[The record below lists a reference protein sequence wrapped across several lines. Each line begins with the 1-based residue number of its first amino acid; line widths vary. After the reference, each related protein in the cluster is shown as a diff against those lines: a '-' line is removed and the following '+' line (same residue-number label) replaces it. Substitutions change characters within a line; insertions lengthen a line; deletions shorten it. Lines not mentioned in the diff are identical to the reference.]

1 MTGMMTYQPGKV
13 ILSLASSDDEFNQ
26 FLIYAKNAPVLAI
39 DTEANGE
46 DVRDTRGFCMGISMA
61 FRGTDGTLF
70 ATYMPF
76 RHEDYNWPAWRL
88 AALTVLLQGH
98 PCLVAHNM
106 KFDIVSLS
114 TLGIKV
120 TGMFYC
126 TMLMAH
132 LLNENEFNYSL
143 DALTKKY
150 LNDEGKRTSEDF
162 LAIKAEC
169 GWAGIPAAVMFDY
182 SVYDAELHL
191 RLFEYLMPLFM
202 KEDLVGYWEKFEKPF
217 METIILMESRGIALD
232 EKIIITEWMRGSKI
246 KTEIVERLGRNPGS
260 PIELEKMLIDELELP
275 VVKRTKAGRVSFN
288 KEAMKEYDEML
299 SREDNYLA
307 KEIFT
312 FRGWQKT
319 LSSNYQA
326 YMKFRSPDDRL
337 RCNYKLHGT
346 KTGRLSCEEPNL
358 QQIPRESTNDW
369 NGNLK
374 AAFIPA
380 PGYRLY
386 EADFGQLELRLA
398 SAYANEQGLLEVFE
412 QGRDIFTEMSESI
425 GMSRQDTKTLTY
437 TIQYGGGITRISTVF
452 RVTPERAA
460 TIRSN
465 FYSTYPGF
473 RKITELAGNKCKSVG
488 QIKLWSGRFRH
499 FEDRR
504 GDSHKAFNSVIQGGA
519 ADIVKMVMNRL
530 RTEVDH
536 EDECRMLLQVHD
548 SVVFEIREDKLHEYL
563 PRIEAVMTDLPEFG
577 VRFAV
582 DIHEWGSK

>member
-1 MTGMMTYQPGKV
+1 MVMMTHQPGKV
-13 ILSLASSDDEFNQ
+13 ILSLASSDQEFDQ
-26 FLIYAKNAPVLAI
+26 FITYASKAPILAV

-46 DVRDTRGFCMGISMA
+46 EVRDTRGQCMGISMA
-61 FRGTDGTLF
+61 FRGTDGVLF
-70 ATYMPF
+70 AAYMPF
-76 RHEDYNWPAWRL
+76 RHEDYNWSEARL
-88 AALTVLLQGH
+88 ARVRDLLQGH

-120 TGMFYC
+120 TNMFYC

-191 RLFEYLMPLFM
+191 RLFEYLLPKFIA
-202 KEDLVGYWEKFEKPF
+202 EGIEEYWIKYEKPF
-217 METIILMESRGIALD
+217 METIILMESRGIAID
-232 EKIIITEWMRGSKI
+232 EKVIITEWMRGSKI

-260 PIELEKMLIDELELP
+260 PVELEKMLINELGLP

-288 KEAMKEYDEML
+288 KEAMQEYDDML

-312 FRGWQKT
+312 YRGWQKT

-326 YMKFRSPDDRL
+326 YMKYRSPDERL

-374 AAFIPA
+374 AAFVPA
-380 PGYRLY
+380 PGYKLY
-386 EADFGQLELRLA
+386 EADFSQLELRLA
-398 SAYANEQGLLEVFE
+398 AAYAQERGLLEVFE
-412 QGRDIFTEMSESI
+412 QGRDIFTEMSQGI

-437 TIQYGGGITRISTVF
+437 TIQYGGGVTRISNVF

-460 TIRSN
+460 AIRQN

-473 RKITELAGNKCKSVG
+473 RKITELAANKCKAVG
-488 QIKLWSGRFRH
+488 SIRLWSGRYRH

-504 GDSHKAFNSVIQGGA
+504 GDAHKAFNSVIQGGA
-519 ADIVKMVMNRL
+519 ADVVKMVMNRL

-536 EDECRMLLQVHD
+536 DEECRMLLQVHD
-548 SVVFEIREDKLHEYL
+548 SVVFEIREDVLMDYL
-563 PRIEAVMTDLPEFG
+563 PRIQKIMTDLPEFG

>member
-1 MTGMMTYQPGKV
+1 MAMMTHQPGKM
-13 ILSLASSDDEFNQ
+13 ILSLACSDQEFDQ
-26 FLIYAKNAPVLAI
+26 YLIYASMAPVLAI

-46 DVRDTRGFCMGISMA
+46 DVRDTRGQCMGISSA
-61 FRGTDGTLF
+61 FRTNTGTLM

-76 RHEDYNWPAWRL
+76 RHEDYNWSESRL
-88 AALTVLLQGH
+88 ASLKDMLQGH

-106 KFDIVSLS
+106 KFDISSLG

-120 TGMFYC
+120 TNNFYC

-150 LNDEGKRTSEDF
+150 LNDEGKKRSDDF
-162 LAIKAEC
+162 LAIKEEC

-182 SVYDAELHL
+182 SAYDAELHL
-191 RLFEYLMPLFM
+191 RLFEYLMPKFVT
-202 KEDLVGYWEKFEKPF
+202 EGLVDYWAKFEKPF
-217 METIILMESRGIALD
+217 METIILMESRGILID
-232 EKIIITEWMRGSKI
+232 EKVIITEWMRGSKI

-260 PIELEKMLIDELELP
+260 PVELEKMLIDELGLTP
-275 VVKRTKAGRVSFN
+275 GKLTKSGKLSFN
-288 KEAMKEYDEML
+288 KEAMQVYDEQL
-299 SREDNYLA
+299 SKMDNYLA

-312 FRGWQKT
+312 YRGWQKT

-326 YMKFRSPDDRL
+326 YMKYRSPDERL

-369 NGNLK
+369 SGNLK
-374 AAFIPA
+374 VAFIPA

-398 SAYANEQGLLEVFE
+398 SAYANERGLLEVFE
-412 QGRDIFTEMSESI
+412 QGRDIFTEMSEGI

-437 TIQYGGGITRISTVF
+437 TIQYGGGITRISNVF

-460 TIRSN
+460 AIRQN
-465 FYSTYPGF
+465 FYNTYPGF

-488 QIKLWSGRFRH
+488 QIRLWSGRYRH

-519 ADIVKMVMNRL
+519 ADVVKMVMNRL
-530 RTEVDH
+530 RLEVDND
-536 EDECRMLLQVHD
+536 EECRMLLQVHD
-548 SVVFEIREDKLHEYL
+548 SVVFEIKEDKVDTYL
-563 PRIEAVMTDLPEFG
+563 PMIEKVMTDLPEFG

-582 DIHEWGSK
+582 DIHEWASK

>member
-1 MTGMMTYQPGKV
+1 MVMMTYQPGKM
-13 ILSLASSDDEFNQ
+13 ILSLASSDAEFDQ
-26 FLIYAKNAPVLAI
+26 FIQYAKLAPILAI

-46 DVRDTRGFCMGISMA
+46 DVRDTRGMCMGISMA

-70 ATYMPF
+70 AAYMPF
-76 RHEDYNWPAWRL
+76 RHEDYNWPEDRL
-88 AALTVLLQGH
+88 QAVRELIEGH

-106 KFDIVSLS
+106 KFDICSLA

-120 TGMFYC
+120 SNMFYC

-150 LNDEGKRTSEDF
+150 MNDEGKRTSENF
-162 LAIKAEC
+162 LALKAEV

-191 RLFEYLMPLFM
+191 RLFEYLMPKFM
-202 KEDLVGYWEKFEKPF
+202 AEGLVEYWEKFEKPF
-217 METIILMESRGIALD
+217 METIILMESRGIAID
-232 EKIIITEWMRGSKI
+232 EKVIITEWMRGSAI
-246 KTEIVERLGRNPGS
+246 KTAIVERLGRNPGS
-260 PIELEKMLIDELELP
+260 PVELEKMLIEDLGLP

-288 KEAMKEYDEML
+288 KEAMLEYDEML
-299 SREDNYLA
+299 SKIDNYLA

-326 YMKFRSPDDRL
+326 YMKYRSPDERL

-374 AAFIPA
+374 AAFIPK

-386 EADFGQLELRLA
+386 EADFSQLELRLA
-398 SAYANEQGLLEVFE
+398 AAYAHEEGLLQVFE
-412 QGRDIFTEMSESI
+412 QGRDIFTEMSTDI
-425 GMSRQDTKTLTY
+425 GMARQDTKTLTY
-437 TIQYGGGITRISTVF
+437 TIQYGGGVTRISTVF
-452 RVTPERAA
+452 RVSPERAA
-460 TIRSN
+460 AIRQN
-465 FYSTYPGF
+465 FYNTYPGF
-473 RKITELAGNKCKSVG
+473 RKITELASNKCKATGS
-488 QIKLWSGRFRH
+488 IKLWSGRYRH

-530 RTEVDH
+530 RLEVDND
-536 EDECRMLLQVHD
+536 DECRMLLQVHD
-548 SVVFEIREDKLHEYL
+548 SVVFEIREDVLMDYL
-563 PRIEAVMTDLPEFG
+563 PRIKNVMTDLPEFG

>member
-1 MTGMMTYQPGKV
+1 MMTHQPGKL
-13 ILSLASSDDEFNQ
+13 ILSLASSDQEFEQ
-26 FLIYAKNAPVLAI
+26 YLTYASKAPILAV

-46 DVRDTRGFCMGISMA
+46 DVRDTRGQCMGISTA

-70 ATYMPF
+70 GAYMPF
-76 RHEDYNWPAWRL
+76 KHEDYNWSDRRL
-88 AALTVLLQGH
+88 SAFKDVLQGH
-98 PCLVAHNM
+98 PCIVAHNV

-120 TGMFYC
+120 KNNFYC

-150 LNDEGKRTSEDF
+150 LNDEGKRTSENF
-162 LAIKAEC
+162 LALKEEL

-202 KEDLVGYWEKFEKPF
+202 KEGLIEYWDKFEKPF
-217 METIILMESRGIALD
+217 IETIILMESRGILID
-232 EKIIITEWMRGSKI
+232 EKVVITEWMRGSKI

-260 PIELEKMLIDELELP
+260 PIELEKMLIDELGLERGKL
-275 VVKRTKAGRVSFN
+275 TKSGKLSFN
-288 KEAMKEYDEML
+288 KEAMQGYDEQLAKM
-299 SREDNYLA
+299 DNYLA

-326 YMKFRSPDDRL
+326 YMKYRSPDERL

-398 SAYANEQGLLEVFE
+398 SAYANERGLLAVFE
-412 QGRDIFTEMSESI
+412 QGRDIFTEMSEGI

-437 TIQYGGGITRISTVF
+437 TIQYGGGITRISSVF

-460 TIRSN
+460 SIRQN

-473 RKITELAGNKCKSVG
+473 RKITELASNKCKSVG
-488 QIKLWSGRFRH
+488 QIRLWSGRYRH

-530 RTEVDH
+530 RMELDNDT
-536 EDECRMLLQVHD
+536 ECRMLLQVHD
-548 SVVFEIREDKLHEYL
+548 SVVFEIREDCVADYL
-563 PRIEAVMTDLPEFG
+563 PKIETLMTDLPEFG